1 METHYTYPIHTALT
15 DYPTSSLSTY
25 THIHICAYKINQQ
38 GKSPFL
44 EFLLSNHNS
53 TSWRLPV
60 MPSYASVTT
69 HNLTS
74 YASVFLSGILMA
86 EEFGKFDSTL
96 VFKGVYED
104 EHQLYL
110 CYDLTGC
117 ALSVDETYSYNAV
130 RFALTDELV
139 NHWSICNVAI
149 CPTTARFFT
158 QHPFLHV
165 MYNEQQRACEIP
177 VVGYVGKSTVSAL
190 KFTMMFGETAKNKLA
205 ILGPYFYFTD
215 FHHAVS
221 RGAPCGVVRFA
232 LFMGNTKCVENSPN
246 DPIDTSSIKQERLH
260 DTRLNP
266 LYEQLT
272 LRISDHDGTWAD
284 TFDSVCLSVLELDN
298 GETLA
303 EGPWMV
309 VKEHVQQTPLST
321 HFIKTRAQ
329 ENIPDGSYQIV

>member
-1 METHYTYPIHTALT
+1 MDAHYTYPIHAKLT
-15 DYPTSSLSTY
+15 DCPLSSLSAY
-25 THIHICAYKINQQ
+25 TRIHICAYRINQQ
-38 GKSPFL
+38 GNTPFL
-44 EFLLSNHNS
+44 EFLLSNHSS
-53 TSWRLPV
+53 TSWKLPV

-69 HNLTS
+69 HNLVS

-86 EEFGKFDSTL
+86 EDFGKFDSTL
-96 VFKGVYED
+96 VFKGVFED
-104 EHQLYL
+104 DRQLYM
-110 CYDLTGC
+110 CYDLTSC
-117 ALSVDETYSYNAV
+117 ALLVDETYSYNAI

-139 NHWSICNVAI
+139 NHWSICNMDI

-158 QHPFLHV
+158 QHTFLH
-165 MYNEQQRACEIP
+165 MLYDKQRRVCDIP

-190 KFTMMFGETAKNKLA
+190 KFTLMFGETAKNNTA
-205 ILGPYFYFTD
+205 IMGPYFYFTD

-221 RGAPCGVVRFA
+221 HGEPCGVVRFA
-232 LFMGNTKCVENSPN
+232 LFMGNIKCVENSPN

-272 LRISDHDGTWAD
+272 LRISDHDGLWAD

-309 VKEHVQQTPLST
+309 VKEHVQQTPLSM
-321 HFIKTRAQ
+321 HFIKNRTP
-329 ENIPDGSYQIV
+329 PDGSYQIV